1 MKLVRALIVP
11 VVASVALVAAACA
24 PPPSGGGG
32 EPTNLPPFAAATVD
46 QASGQAPLLVVFS
59 SAGSV
64 DPDGFIDRY
73 TWDFGDG
80 SPVSNAPNPSHT
92 YATGGTFT
100 ATLTVTDDGG
110 KTAITPVVIVV
121 TPPDN
126 LPPVA
131 GINASGLSGKVPF
144 TVNVDSNASFDAD
157 GSIVSYLWNFGDGAQ
172 ATTPSASHTY
182 PVVGTYVLTLTVTD
196 NNGAVDTDSTII
208 TVADN
213 LAPTAAAVATPSS
226 GKAPLAV
233 SLDGSGSSDEDGT
246 VVDWDWDFGDGQ
258 SASGEVVIHVF
269 QDPGT
274 YAVELTVTDDNGGTD
289 TTTVQV
295 VANAPQAPVAV
306 ANATPDGTKA
316 PLGVLFSSV
325 GSTDADGTIIG
336 YSWDFGDGSPV
347 STAANPSH
355 LFTAAGTFDVT
366 LTVTDDDLQ
375 TATAVVPVIVG
386 PPNVPPVASG
396 TATPAVG
403 KPVLNVQFSSAASA
417 DSDGSIVSYSWNF
430 GDGVGTSTDPN
441 PTYSYST
448 IAPYS
453 VLLTVTDDDGATNTV
468 AIPVSVVPNTPPT
481 AQPQATPRVGKEPLS
496 VDLSAATS
504 SDSDGQ
510 IVAYAWDYTDD
521 GTVDSTDAE
530 TSFEYVLPGTYT
542 ARLTVTDEDGATD
555 TSTVDITVNPNQAP
569 TAVAGAN
576 VQSGNAPLTVT
587 LEGRDSLDAE
597 LEGVLTYLWDFGDG
611 SPTSTSPN
619 PTHTFQDIGT
629 YTVTLTVTDDNGAS
643 DTTTISIDALDPVV
657 RVRADGDD
665 ATGDGTVG
673 APYATIQG
681 AIAGA
686 VAQDKTRVH
695 VAGGTYS
702 GFSAASG
709 ISVVGGFDQDFVE
722 GGSNGAT
729 EAVVEAAPGGIA
741 VTVASLAVP
750 LTLED
755 LTVRGGGGQ
764 DATGILVSAS
774 NVSLDG
780 VDVSSGDASGVA
792 SSAYGVRALDG
803 AVVTV
808 IDSEITA
815 GDGTAGANGAPGT
828 AGGNGTAGANGASGN
843 GSGGGAL
850 NTATPNVRTG
860 GNGGNGVRCVFILFF
875 CASALP
881 GNPGGDGGLFDPR
894 GGDAGGGGADN
905 NSGGGGGKTG
915 TPAPVATAGVAGEP
929 TPGATYAPGTGGTG
943 GSSQAGAGGGGGG
956 SGGNGNSSNSGGGGA
971 GGSGGAQGTGGTGGQ
986 GGGGSFALYASDA
999 SVTVVDSTLVTG
1011 NGGAG
1016 GTGGAGG
1023 AGGTGGAGGRGG
1035 NPSNNNAGAG
1045 GGGGAGT
1052 GGNGGAGG
1060 AGGNGG
1066 PSVGAFHAGD
1076 GTLAID
1082 PATEADVSTIGA
1094 AGATGVGGNGG
1105 AGGAGG
1111 AAGAGGTSGATA
1123 RNGGAGE
1130 AGAAGLAGSTGGAG
1144 TAGLRRVSVSNAT
1157 VNNAPPVAVAAASRT
1172 TGIAPE
1178 AVTFSSAGSFDA
1190 DGTVTY
1196 LWDFGD
1202 GNTST
1207 DANPTH
1213 TYTVDGEFTPSLTVT
1228 DNDGATATATTPA
1241 ITIDPNQLPVAVAN
1255 YLPAGPGND
1264 NKVPYNVNFSS
1275 AGTADP
1281 DGSIVSYNWDF
1292 GDGSTSTDADP
1303 THTYTAQGEYTATLT
1318 VADNK
1323 GGTASTTVTVTAAL
1337 ANVPPSVA
1345 ISATPAFGKSPNTV
1359 TFTSTVSDSDGTIA
1373 SLVWDFGDGSATS
1386 TDPNPV
1392 HTYGVGVFIATLTVT
1407 DDDGATVTRSVEI
1420 RSLPNITPQAAASGT
1435 PTSGRSPL
1443 AVQFSSAGS
1452 IDFDGTIA
1460 GYSWNF
1466 GDGSPV
1472 STSPNPSHTYAAG
1485 TWTATLTVTDNEGAT
1500 GTSTVQVQSLAN
1512 QAPTAV
1518 ANGTPT
1524 GINNKAPY
1532 TVEFSSAGSV
1542 DNDCAVVSACPG
1554 LSYSWNFGD
1563 GSSPSTE
1570 ANPTHTYTTDGVF
1583 AATLTVTDSEG
1594 ATDVQTV
1601 SVNVA
1606 PTNVLPVPQIGASTT
1621 DGRAPLAVDFSSA
1634 GSADPDGTIVSYSWD
1649 FGDGSPTESTPDAS
1663 HTYGPGTWTAT
1674 LTVVDD
1680 DGASVTTSTTIAST
1694 VNVEPVAQASV
1705 TPASSLAPATVQ
1717 FSSAGSVDPDCAYIG
1732 PCPGLSYA
1740 WDFGDGSAP
1749 SSDPNPVHTYDAG
1762 TYTATL
1768 VVQDNEGALAL
1779 TTVQVIANVAPTAV
1793 AESDVTLGD
1802 GPLTVNFTGS
1812 NSTDADGTIVGY
1824 EWDFGDGSPVSNVA
1838 NPSHTYAPGIW
1849 TATLTVTD
1857 DQGATSTATV
1867 TIDVND
1873 PPTASVSS
1881 NVTSGAA
1888 PLTVNFIGSAND
1900 NDGSFSLSWDFGD
1913 GSPPV
1918 TDSLNPTHTY
1928 TSAGTYSA
1936 TLTVTD
1942 DRGAVVTST
1951 PQVITVSEP
1960 G

>member
-1 MKLVRALIVP
+1 MRSLRVW
-11 VVASVALVAAACA
+11 SVAIVGAVALLATACV
-24 PPPSGGGG
+24 PPTPGPDPS
-32 EPTNLPPFAAATVD
+32 NLEPFAAASAD
-46 QASGQAPLLVVFS
+46 QLTGQAPLLVVFS

-64 DPDGFIDRY
+64 DPDGFIERFE
-73 TWDFGDG
+73 WNFGDG
-80 SPVSNAPNPSHT
+80 SPVSSAPFPSHT
-92 YATGGTFT
+92 YTTGGTFT

-110 KTAITPVVIVV
+110 KTAVSPVVIVV
-121 TPPDN
+121 TPPAN

-131 GINASGLSGKVPF
+131 VVNASGLSGKVPF

-157 GSIVSYLWNFGDGAQ
+157 GSIASYLWKFGDGAQ
-172 ATTPSASHTY
+172 ATTASASHTY

-196 NNGAVDTDSTII
+196 NNGAVDTDTTII

-213 LAPTAAAVATPSS
+213 LAPTAAAVASPSS

-233 SLDGSGSSDEDGT
+233 SLDGSGSSDEDGA
-246 VVDWDWDFGDGQ
+246 VVDWDWDFADGG

-269 QDPGT
+269 QNPGT
-274 YAVELTVTDDNGGTD
+274 YDVELTVTDDNGDTD

-316 PLGVLFSSV
+316 PLGVVFSSV
-325 GSTDADGTIIG
+325 GSIDVDGTIIG
-336 YSWDFGDGSPV
+336 YSWDFGDGSPL

-355 LFTAAGTFDVT
+355 LFTTAGTFDVT

-386 PPNVPPVASG
+386 PSNVPPVASG

-417 DSDGSIVSYSWNF
+417 DSDGSIVSHLWNF
-430 GDGVGTSTDPN
+430 GDGVGTSTEPN

-510 IVAYAWDYTDD
+510 IVSYAWDYTDD
-521 GTVDSTDAE
+521 ETVDSTDAE
-530 TSFEYVLPGTYT
+530 ASFDYVLPGTYT

-555 TSTVDITVNPNQAP
+555 TATVDITVNPNQPP
-569 TAVAGAN
+569 TAVVGAN

-587 LEGRDSLDAE
+587 FEGRDSLDAE

-643 DTTTISIDALDPVV
+643 DATTITIDALDPVV

-665 ATGDGTVG
+665 VTGDGTVG
-673 APYATIQG
+673 APYGSIQG
-681 AIAGA
+681 AITGA
-686 VAQDKTRVH
+686 VAQGKTRVH
-695 VAGGTYS
+695 VAGGTYG

-709 ISVVGGFDQDFVE
+709 VSVVGGFDQDFVE
-722 GGSNGAT
+722 GGANGAT
-729 EAVVEAAPGGIA
+729 EAVVQADPGGIA
-741 VTVASLAVP
+741 VTVASLAAPV
-750 LTLED
+750 TLED
-755 LTVRGGGGQ
+755 LTVQGGGGP
-764 DATGILVSAS
+764 DATGILVTAS
-774 NVSLDG
+774 NVTLDG

-803 AVVTV
+803 AAVTV
-808 IDSEITA
+808 IGSEVTA
-815 GDGTAGANGAPGT
+815 GNGTAGASGAAGT
-828 AGGNGTAGANGASGN
+828 LGGNGTAGANGASGN

-860 GNGGNGVRCVFILFF
+860 GNGGNGVRCVFILIF

-881 GNPGGDGGLFDPR
+881 GNPGGAGGLFDPR

-905 NSGGGGGKTG
+905 NSGGGGGGTG
-915 TPAPVATAGVAGEP
+915 TPAPVAAPGAVGQP
-929 TPGATYAPGTGGTG
+929 TPGATFATGSGGTG

-956 SGGNGNSSNSGGGGA
+956 SGGNSNSSNSGGGGA
-971 GGSGGAQGTGGTGGQ
+971 GGTGGAQGTGGTGGR
-986 GGGGSFALYASDA
+986 GGGGSFALYAVNA
-999 SVTVVDSTLVTG
+999 SMTVVDTTLVTG
-1011 NGGAG
+1011 NGGDG
-1016 GTGGAGG
+1016 GNGGAGG
-1023 AGGTGGAGGRGG
+1023 GGGVGGAGGRGG

-1045 GGGGAGT
+1045 GGGGGGT
-1052 GGNGGAGG
+1052 GGNGGGGG

-1066 PSVGAFHAGD
+1066 PSVGAYHSGS
-1076 GTLAID
+1076 GTLAVD
-1082 PATEADVSTIGA
+1082 PATAADLSTIGS
-1094 AGATGVGGNGG
+1094 AGSTGAGG
-1105 AGGAGG
+1105 AGGASGSGG
-1111 AAGAGGTSGATA
+1111 AAGAGGTSGAAA
-1123 RNGGAGE
+1123 RNGGAGQ
-1130 AGAAGLAGSTGGAG
+1130 AGAAGLAGSTGTTGA
-1144 TAGLRRVSVSNAT
+1144 AGLRRASVSNAT
-1157 VNNAPPVAVAAASRT
+1157 VNNAPPVAVATAGAT

-1196 LWDFGD
+1196 LWEFGD
-1202 GNTST
+1202 GGTST
-1207 DANPTH
+1207 IANPIH
-1213 TYTVDGEFTPSLTVT
+1213 TYTVDGEFTPTLTVT
-1228 DNDGATATATTPA
+1228 DNDGATATATTA
-1241 ITIDPNQLPVAVAN
+1241 TITIDPNQLPVAVAN
-1255 YLPAGPGND
+1255 GTPDKANLKAPLVVD
-1264 NKVPYNVNFSS
+1264 FSS
-1275 AGTADP
+1275 AGSGDT
-1281 DGSIVSYNWDF
+1281 DGTIMGYVWDF
-1292 GDGSTSTDADP
+1292 GDGSPTSTEENP
-1303 THTYTAQGEYTATLT
+1303 TRTYTAQGVYTATLT
-1318 VADNK
+1318 VTDDK
-1323 GGTASTTVTVTAAL
+1323 GGVDSADVTVTVNPD
-1337 ANVPPSVA
+1337 NVPPSVA

-1359 TFTSTVSDSDGTIA
+1359 TFSSTVSDSDGTIA
-1373 SLVWDFGDGSATS
+1373 SLHWNFGDGSATS
-1386 TDPNPV
+1386 TSPNPV

-1420 RSLPNITPQAAASGT
+1420 RSLPNIAPQAAASGT

-1443 AVQFSSAGS
+1443 TVQFNSAGS

-1460 GYSWNF
+1460 GYRWSF
-1466 GDGSPV
+1466 GDGSPD

-1500 GTSTVQVQSLAN
+1500 GTATVQVQSLAN

-1518 ANGTPT
+1518 ANGTPM
-1524 GINNKAPY
+1524 GINNKAPN
-1532 TVEFSSAGSV
+1532 TVQFSSAGSV
-1542 DNDCAVVSACPG
+1542 DNDCDVVSACPG
-1554 LSYSWNFGD
+1554 LSFSWNFGD
-1563 GSSPSTE
+1563 GSSVSTD
-1570 ANPTHTYTTDGVF
+1570 ANPSHTYTTAGVY

-1594 ATDVQTV
+1594 ATNLQTV
-1601 SVNVA
+1601 TVNVA
-1606 PTNVLPVPQIGASTT
+1606 SPNVLPVPQLGASTT
-1621 DGRAPLAVDFSSA
+1621 DGRAPLAVNLTSA
-1634 GSADPDGTIVSYSWD
+1634 GSVDLDGIIVSYSWNL
-1649 FGDGSPTESTPDAS
+1649 GDGSPVETTPDVS

-1680 DGASVTTSTTIAST
+1680 DGASVTTSRTINST
-1694 VNVEPVAQASV
+1694 VNQSPVAQAAV

-1717 FSSAGSVDPDCAYIG
+1717 FSSAGSNDPDCAYIG

-1749 SSDPNPVHTYDAG
+1749 SSDPNPVHTYAAG

-1768 VVQDNEGALAL
+1768 VVQDNEGALAS
-1779 TTVQVIANVAPTAV
+1779 TTVQVIANTAPTAV
-1793 AESDVTLGD
+1793 AEADVVLGD

-1812 NSTDADGTIVGY
+1812 NSTDGDGTIVGY
-1824 EWDFGDGSPVSNVA
+1824 EWNFGDGSLVSTLA
-1838 NPSHTYAPGIW
+1838 DPAHTYAPGIW

-1873 PPTASVSS
+1873 PPTASATS
-1881 NVTSGAA
+1881 NVTSGVA
-1888 PLTVNFIGSAND
+1888 PLTVNFTGSAND

-1913 GSPPV
+1913 GSPAV
-1918 TDSLNPTHTY
+1918 TDSLNPSHTY
-1928 TSAGTYSA
+1928 TSAGTYAA

-1942 DRGAVVTST
+1942 DRGAVAVSNQIIIEIT
-1951 PQVITVSEP
+1951 PP
-1960 G
+1960 